1 MNFTIGAVSE
11 PGAVSLSN
19 DGSWLSLPQ
28 AVIVEARRDIELARD
43 LTAETPVL
51 LIIKANQ
58 RVARGSVIPQDVSL
72 DEEQWSKRL
81 AEAKA
86 KMRAGNEY
94 LEAQQRVHRRL
105 IAGVRTKARR
115 KPSGPYEGVDPVE
128 YISAELQ
135 QLDVIDQRTG
145 TVILFDLL
153 INAVDFVEN
162 LTGKPIS
169 RPMTAS
175 SHPPG
180 QMPGGSSQHVDKWEC
195 TGDPVPKLIDWARK
209 KWGEGSENLPNR
221 AALLKLFRDQYGP
234 VRGVNEKTMREVR
247 RQLASP
253 AAQRGGARGNRR

>member
-1 MNFTIGAVSE
+1 M
-11 PGAVSLSN
+11 
-19 DGSWLSLPQ
+19 
-28 AVIVEARRDIELARD
+28 
-43 LTAETPVL
+43 
-51 LIIKANQ
+51 
-58 RVARGSVIPQDVSL
+58 
-72 DEEQWSKRL
+72 
-81 AEAKA
+81 
-86 KMRAGNEY
+86 
-94 LEAQQRVHRRL
+94 
-105 IAGVRTKARR
+105 
-115 KPSGPYEGVDPVE
+115 
-128 YISAELQ
+128 
-135 QLDVIDQRTG
+135 IDQRTG